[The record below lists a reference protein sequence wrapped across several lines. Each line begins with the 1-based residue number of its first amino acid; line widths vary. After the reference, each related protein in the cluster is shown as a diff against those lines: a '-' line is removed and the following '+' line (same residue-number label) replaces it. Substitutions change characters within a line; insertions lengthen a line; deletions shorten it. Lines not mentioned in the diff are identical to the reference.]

1 MLDLWSLRVLVA
13 VADSGSFSGATEPLA
28 LTQPAVSRQIAGL
41 ERHVGVPLFVRLH
54 RGVRPTDAGAA
65 AIDRARAVLAM
76 VAELEARMR
85 SHAGL
90 TAGTVRISAFPSAA
104 MSVVPAVISRF
115 AAEHP
120 DVEVT
125 LVDVPSTQGVHAVR
139 IGDVDIAVVT
149 DLDGADPADGVEL
162 TPLVEDELL
171 VALPAHHPN
180 AGDHELHLSALAADT
195 WIEGA
200 HPDCLGRVDD
210 LRLAIGAPPVIGF
223 TCADWN
229 AKQAFVA
236 AGLGVTIV
244 PASARAA
251 VRGDV
256 VLRRPTPALEPRRVF
271 LAALPQRHRG
281 PAVGRMA
288 ALFHEVVAAMQPVHR

>member
-13 VADSGSFSGATEPLA
+13 VADSGSFSGATEQLA
-28 LTQPAVSRQIAGL
+28 LTQPAVSRQVAGL

-54 RGVRPTDAGAA
+54 RGVRPTDAGEA
-65 AIDRARAVLAM
+65 AIDRARAVLTM
-76 VAELEARMR
+76 VAELEAHMR
-85 SHAGL
+85 AHAGL
-90 TAGTVRISAFPSAA
+90 TAGMVRISAFPSAA
-104 MSVVPAVISRF
+104 MSVVPAVFSRF

-120 DVEVT
+120 DVELA
-125 LVDVPSTQGVHAVR
+125 LVDVPSTEGTHAVR
-139 IGDVDIAVVT
+139 TGDVDIAVVT
-149 DLDGADPADGVEL
+149 ELDGPADGVEL
-162 TPLVEDELL
+162 VPLVEDELL
-171 VALPAHHPN
+171 IALPAHHPN
-180 AGDHELHLSALAADT
+180 ADDPALSLPALAADT

-200 HPDCLGRVDD
+200 HPDCLGRIDE
-210 LRLAIGAPPVIGF
+210 LRLAIGAAPVVGF
-223 TCADWN
+223 TCEDWN

-251 VRGDV
+251 VRSDV

-281 PAVGRMA
+281 PAVGRMVE
-288 ALFHEVVAAMQPVHR
+288 LFHEVVAAMQPAHR